1 MLNKSKVSKKWIYL
15 ITILSLFIF
24 MFITNFTQSVTRA
37 CIMGI
42 ILVSSNLFY
51 RKQDSITSI
60 AISLLISLIL
70 NPFSIY
76 DIGFRLSYL
85 GTTGIILF
93 NKNIE
98 NLLLKKTNRKIAKIL
113 SVTIS
118 AQIFIIPISAYIF
131 NSISFT
137 FFISNFFA
145 SPILG
150 IIMILG
156 IITIFISFISF
167 KIAKFLAII
176 LNLLLELLNMIAN
189 LCSKIPFSNLIIVT
203 PYIISIIIIYIFE
216 LLFSYL
222 CTIYN
227 SKKKLRRIEKKFI
240 ILKRFFLKIILI
252 IIIIS
257 ALFNLFYSVLIPK
270 SLKIYFIDVMQGD
283 STLIVTPHNK
293 KILIDGGERKN
304 NTLVSYI
311 LDRRIKKLDYI
322 IISHFD
328 SDHVRTDF

>member
-1 MLNKSKVSKKWIYL
+1 
-15 ITILSLFIF
+15 

-42 ILVSSNLFY
+42 ILLSSNLFY
-51 RKQDSITSI
+51 QKQDSITSI
-60 AISLLISLIL
+60 AISILISLIF
-70 NPFSIY
+70 NPFNIY

-98 NLLLKKTNRKIAKIL
+98 NLLLKKTNKKIAKIL

-118 AQIFIIPISAYIF
+118 AQLVIMPISAYIF
-131 NSISFT
+131 NNISLT
-137 FFISNFFA
+137 FLISNFLA

-156 IITIFISFISF
+156 IVTIFVSFISF
-167 KIAKFLAII
+167 KIAKLLAII
-176 LNLLLELLNMIAN
+176 LNLFLELLNLIVD

-216 LLFSYL
+216 LVFNYL
-222 CTIYN
+222 YVIYN
-227 SKKKLRRIEKKFI
+227 FKKKLRKIEKKLIKI
-240 ILKRFFLKIILI
+240 INKKFFLKMILI
-252 IIIIS
+252 IIIS
-257 ALFNLFYSVLIPK
+257 STLFNLFYSILIPK
-270 SLKIYFIDVMQGD
+270 NLKIYFIDVMQGD
-283 STLIVTPHNK
+283 STLIITPYNK
-293 KILIDGGERKN
+293 KILIDGGEGEN
-304 NTLVSYI
+304 NTIVSYL

-322 IISHFD
+322 VISHFD
-328 SDHVRTDF
+328 SDHVRTEF